1 MKKIIALALSLILA
15 LAVFAGCAK
24 KNTFKV
30 GASVTPH
37 AEILNFVKDDLAAE
51 GIDLEVVEYTDYV
64 IPNTAVES
72 GELDANFFQH
82 QPYLTDFNAENGTHI
97 VSVAA
102 IHYEPF
108 GIFPGQS
115 TTLDDIKDGAKIA
128 VPNDSSNEAR
138 ALLLLEAAG
147 IIKLDSNAGISAT
160 VLDITENPHN
170 VEIIEIDAAQ
180 LARSLPDVDFAAV
193 NGNYAI
199 QAGLNAATDALFV
212 EDKDSIAAE
221 TYANILCVKE
231 GNENTA
237 EIKALI
243 KALQSDKVKQF
254 ISEKYNGGAVA
265 VF

>member
-108 GIFPGQS
+108 VFFPDS
-115 TTLDDIKDGAKIA
+115 PRRLTTSIGLNIA
-128 VPNDSSNEAR
+128 VPNESSNEAR
-138 ALLLLEAAG
+138 PF
-147 IIKLDSNAGISAT
+147 SS
-160 VLDITENPHN
+160 
-170 VEIIEIDAAQ
+170 
-180 LARSLPDVDFAAV
+180 
-193 NGNYAI
+193 
-199 QAGLNAATDALFV
+199 
-212 EDKDSIAAE
+212 
-221 TYANILCVKE
+221 
-231 GNENTA
+231 
-237 EIKALI
+237 
-243 KALQSDKVKQF
+243 
-254 ISEKYNGGAVA
+254 
-265 VF
+265 